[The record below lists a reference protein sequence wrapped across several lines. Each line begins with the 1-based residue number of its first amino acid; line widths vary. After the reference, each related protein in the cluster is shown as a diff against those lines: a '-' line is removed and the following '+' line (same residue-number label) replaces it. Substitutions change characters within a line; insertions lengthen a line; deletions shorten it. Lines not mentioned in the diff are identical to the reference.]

1 MRFLSIILVGATLGA
16 NAFGVAPKTR
26 ATTPTPLTSL
36 QLSPPANANEP
47 GFVQNAVKTIGV
59 LSLGS
64 VLAFNVADAS
74 ATALVPDDTAFSKSQ
89 ACVRAVKAITSFS
102 TLSFQLSASS
112 LSSTQLVADA
122 IKTMDMTM
130 PSYDTISTS
139 KNTQETL
146 SSLVIEQPTAVT
158 TPKKAASKQKG
169 EPMKG
174 PSLGAVL
181 PSLNKEGPKKK
192 ATAAAKKAQQE
203 ATKAEKQA
211 AYERAATEKIKIVDT
226 NMPSYSGASD
236 SKSTNPFAL

>member
-1 MRFLSIILVGATLGA
+1 
-16 NAFGVAPKTR
+16 
-26 ATTPTPLTSL
+26 
-36 QLSPPANANEP
+36 
-47 GFVQNAVKTIGV
+47 
-59 LSLGS
+59 
-64 VLAFNVADAS
+64 
-74 ATALVPDDTAFSKSQ
+74 
-89 ACVRAVKAITSFS
+89 
-102 TLSFQLSASS
+102 
-112 LSSTQLVADA
+112 
-122 IKTMDMTM
+122 MDMTM

-192 ATAAAKKAQQE
+192 ATAAAKKAQQGTSAKQMIAPAALIVSPQPHYSRCILIIFFPE

>member
-16 NAFGVAPKTR
+16 NAFGVAPRTR
-26 ATTPTPLTSL
+26 ATTPLTSL

-74 ATALVPDDTAFSKSQ
+74 ATALVPVDTAF
-89 ACVRAVKAITSFS
+89 T
-102 TLSFQLSASS
+102 SS

-146 SSLVIEQPTAVT
+146 SSLVIEQPTAVA

>member
-16 NAFGVAPKTR
+16 NAFGVAPRTR
-26 ATTPTPLTSL
+26 ATTPLTSL

-89 ACVRAVKAITSFS
+89 ACVRAVKAITPFS

-146 SSLVIEQPTAVT
+146 SSLVIEQPTAVA

-192 ATAAAKKAQQE
+192 ATAAAKKAQQGTP
-203 ATKAEKQA
+203 AGCK
-211 AYERAATEKIKIVDT
+211 T
-226 NMPSYSGASD
+226 NGRSYRRNLIIHNTFLLFSPRSYKGRETSGV
-236 SKSTNPFAL
+236 

>member
-1 MRFLSIILVGATLGA
+1 
-16 NAFGVAPKTR
+16 
-26 ATTPTPLTSL
+26 
-36 QLSPPANANEP
+36 
-47 GFVQNAVKTIGV
+47 
-59 LSLGS
+59 
-64 VLAFNVADAS
+64 LAFNVADAS

-192 ATAAAKKAQQE
+192 ATAAAKKAQQGTS
-203 ATKAEKQA
+203 AKQMIAPAALIVSPQPHYSRCILIIFFQKLQRQRNKRRMKGLQQKRLKLWIQTCRHTRGRVILNPRTHSRSEKHITVRWMENL
-211 AYERAATEKIKIVDT
+211 YILKLCKTERIKLAIKTLD
-226 NMPSYSGASD
+226 
-236 SKSTNPFAL
+236 